1 MSNNQNTKDP
11 VWADGFKF
19 RNPHPNAPDFLPG
32 S

>member
-19 RNPHPNAPDFLPG
+19 RNPHPNAPDFVPG

>member
-19 RNPHPNAPDFLPG
+19 RNPHPNAPDFVW
-32 S
+32 